1 MADWEDYR
9 SVLILIVYSSLLL
22 LLLAVND
29 AARIKF
35 D

>member
-1 MADWEDYR
+1 MADWENYS

-29 AARIKF
+29 AAQIKF

>member
-1 MADWEDYR
+1 MADWENYS

-29 AARIKF
+29 AVQIKF